1 MVKMVNFIS
10 CIFHYN
16 TEKTK
21 KGEITSWL
29 YLLAY
34 KYIKGFSSMV
44 LMKRTSMCLLCCLL
58 FEEKDLVSFQNLNSK
73 TMISNTQNSNSLDI
87 VREQLPPLPPHY
99 MAQNVLNHG
108 RSLNS
113 SFMNPNH
120 YSLELKVFVEI
131 RYWVF

>member
-1 MVKMVNFIS
+1 
-10 CIFHYN
+10 
-16 TEKTK
+16 
-21 KGEITSWL
+21 
-29 YLLAY
+29 
-34 KYIKGFSSMV
+34 MV
-44 LMKRTSMCLLCCLL
+44 LVKRTSMCLLCCLL

-87 VREQLPPLPPHY
+87 VRGLESFFHLVEQLPPLPPHY